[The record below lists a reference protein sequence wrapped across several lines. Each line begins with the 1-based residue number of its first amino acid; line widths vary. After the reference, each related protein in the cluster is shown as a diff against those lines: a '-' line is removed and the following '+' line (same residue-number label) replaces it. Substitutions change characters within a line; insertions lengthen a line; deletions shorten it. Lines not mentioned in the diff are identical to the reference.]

1 MSTWKEQ
8 INNKPGSLTH
18 QELELLHSQLKQR
31 TTASLVVRYN
41 SLAKTHRRTKTDKA
55 EFLLIRNILNDR
67 DRQV

>member
-8 INNKPGSLTH
+8 INNKPGSLTQ

-41 SLAKTHRRTKTDKA
+41 LLAKTHRRTKTDKA